1 MSAVVAICGIQNSDH
16 ASKAIMAMSPP
27 RMSGANLSSGNM
39 LMSMGIYSM
48 NFVCVRMG
56 LLHRKGKASV
66 FQWEKKAGLFLPLMA
81 EAGQLCWQYEVS
93 QAREGGRSEQGKSC
107 PH

>member
-1 MSAVVAICGIQNSDH
+1 VSAEVAICGIQNSDH

-27 RMSGANLSSGNM
+27 RRSGVNLSSGNM

-56 LLHRKGKASV
+56 LLHRKGKCSFGISMGEESRAFPSPY
-66 FQWEKKAGLFLPLMA
+66 G
-81 EAGQLCWQYEVS
+81 
-93 QAREGGRSEQGKSC
+93 
-107 PH
+107 